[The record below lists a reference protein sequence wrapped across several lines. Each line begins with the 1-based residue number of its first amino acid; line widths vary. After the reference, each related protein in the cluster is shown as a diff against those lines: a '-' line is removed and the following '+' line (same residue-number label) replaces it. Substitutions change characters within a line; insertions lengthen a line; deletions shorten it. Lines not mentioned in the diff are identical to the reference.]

1 MSEPGGAAP
10 EPAPEPAPE
19 SAAVKAP
26 RVGALHR
33 LRNWFLTG
41 VIVTAPIGLTI
52 YLTYAFVDW
61 VDRMIGFLL
70 PQQYHPETILRVNI
84 PGFGLLVAIGSLT
97 VIGFLTIHVAGHVLI
112 GFGERMVER
121 MPVIRGVYS
130 ALKQIFETVLAQ
142 SSTSFRQVALVQ
154 FPHPGVWAVAFVT
167 GEWQGEISRKLGDE
181 VIGLFVPTTPNP
193 TSGYLVYAPR
203 RTVVMLSMSVEDA
216 MKLVISGGALQVPDR
231 GMVNVA
237 KGPPAKPR

>member
-1 MSEPGGAAP
+1 MSESEVAAP
-10 EPAPEPAPE
+10 ETEPAAKP
-19 SAAVKAP
+19 P
-26 RVGALHR
+26 RHGPLYR

-70 PQQYHPETILRVNI
+70 PQQYHPETILRINI
-84 PGFGLLVAIGSLT
+84 PGFGLLVAIGGLT
-97 VIGFLTIHVAGHVLI
+97 VIGFLTLNVVGRRLI
-112 GFGERMVER
+112 RFGESMVER
-121 MPVIRGVYS
+121 MPVIRGIYS

-154 FPHPGVWAVAFVT
+154 FPHPGVWTIAFVT
-167 GEWQGEISRKLGDE
+167 GEWQGEVSRKLGDE

-203 RTVVMLSMSVEDA
+203 RSVIMLSMSVEEA

-231 GMVNVA
+231 GAVA
-237 KGPPAKPR
+237 VSKGPAARP